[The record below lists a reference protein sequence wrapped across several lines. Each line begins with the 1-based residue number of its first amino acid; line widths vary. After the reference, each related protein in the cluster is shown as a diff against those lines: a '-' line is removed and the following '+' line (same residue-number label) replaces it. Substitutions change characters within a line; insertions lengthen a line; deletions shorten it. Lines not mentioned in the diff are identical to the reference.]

1 MTEQRGQVPGVQQW
15 TVSNICDN
23 QPDCISNNNTR
34 GEGDTP
40 SEIRRKREGHLRS
53 GVKFSGDIRLSS
65 AKGIQAGL

>member
-23 QPDCISNNNTR
+23 QPDCMSNNNTR

-53 GVKFSGDIRLSS
+53 EV
-65 AKGIQAGL
+65 